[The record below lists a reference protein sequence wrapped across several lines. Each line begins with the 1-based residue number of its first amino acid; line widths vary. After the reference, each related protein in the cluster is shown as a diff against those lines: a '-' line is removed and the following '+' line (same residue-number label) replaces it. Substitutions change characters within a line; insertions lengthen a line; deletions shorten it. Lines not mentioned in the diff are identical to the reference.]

1 MIGILSPNYIS
12 IEYMW
17 ILLGLIIGFFII
29 LGYLISNM
37 ETPVGGFTLPSN
49 FLHILQFVEGKW
61 VAVLMVVLLIF
72 GILIIIN
79 YYKFDL
85 NPHFSRK
92 LQNVVSVETMASRE
106 AFCNTY
112 SHSSKLL
119 EEKCNNLSHNNCY
132 LAKCCGVLNRLKC
145 VTGHPDGPT
154 YLTKN
159 QRPIA
164 IDSWHHE
171 DPMGLGS

>member
-37 ETPVGGFTLPSN
+37 ETPADWFTLPSN

-61 VAVLMVVLLIF
+61 VAILMVVLLIF

-85 NPHFSRK
+85 NPHFSRT
-92 LQNVVSVETMASRE
+92 LQNVVSVETMSSQG

-132 LAKCCGVLNRLKC
+132 LAKCCGVLDSSNC
-145 VTGHPDGPT
+145 VAGGQAGPT
-154 YLTKN
+154 FWTTY
-159 QRPIA
+159 
-164 IDSWHHE
+164 DSWDPE
-171 DPMGLGS
+171 DPMGS